1 MEDKPLRKH
10 RGQSAR
16 ALAYTHILNAIVD
29 GTYAPGTLLSESDLA
44 THLNVSRQPVR
55 EAMILIASNRLV
67 TVRPQSGTYV
77 AYIDPEEVRQAQFI
91 REAIEVSSLELCT
104 NIPPNDLDTLK
115 DCIRQQREA
124 TSREEF
130 YPLDENFHR
139 ALLTI
144 PGNTNAWSLVTGA
157 KAHLDR
163 VRYLGLEGFRDIQRY
178 VDDHANIVNA
188 LAGGDITTAQ
198 NAMRT
203 HLRFVLDDLNH
214 IRERYPEYFEPPKP
228 GRRRERPTQ

>member
-1 MEDKPLRKH
+1 MEDKSSRKH
-10 RGQSAR
+10 RGRSAR
-16 ALAYTHILNAIVD
+16 ELAYSHILNAIVD

-44 THLNVSRQPVR
+44 AHLSVSRQPVR
-55 EAMILIASNRLV
+55 EAMILISANRLV
-67 TVRPQSGTYV
+67 DVQPQSGTYV

-91 REAIEVSSLELCT
+91 REAIEVSSLGLCETVRET
-104 NIPPNDLDTLK
+104 NLQTLK
-115 DCIRQQREA
+115 DCICQQREA
-124 TSREEF
+124 TTRKEF

-139 ALLTI
+139 ALLAI

-178 VDDHANIVNA
+178 VDDHANIANA
-188 LAGGDITTAQ
+188 LANGDITTAQ

-214 IRERYPEYFEPPKP
+214 IRERYPEYFEPPQP
-228 GRRRERPTQ
+228 GRRRERPQG